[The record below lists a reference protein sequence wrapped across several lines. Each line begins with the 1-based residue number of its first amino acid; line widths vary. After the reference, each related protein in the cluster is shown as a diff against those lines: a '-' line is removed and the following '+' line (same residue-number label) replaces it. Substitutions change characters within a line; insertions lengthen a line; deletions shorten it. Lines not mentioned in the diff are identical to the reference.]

1 MEHVDKKLDVKPLDG
16 VDIIRTIGKM
26 ARTAPYRGSIHDY
39 KGDKFYV
46 FYGSP
51 AQLLAYKQYHKISKR
66 NCTVAIDGTG
76 SLVQPLLHCDGTKS
90 GHIFLYAVVINFDKT
105 TLPIYHILTE
115 SQHTDLF
122 VWGLK
127 KWLQLGAP
135 KPTRAVCDFS
145 RALLNGISLAF
156 NDQTIKTYVETCF
169 LYASKNSEYYYRP
182 QIHTYIGLDVAHFIN
197 MIRKWQCM
205 QNMRHSKVREFYL
218 LCVSLMID
226 CQELEQFT
234 NIFLLTCTV
243 ALHPYKDTVIDVVT
257 RTTVEDVRCQL
268 FKYMTERNLK
278 LDEGNEFNSMEED
291 LADLSSDELHE
302 HSSRLK
308 MYIQHLLKTAEVTM
322 FRR

>member
-1 MEHVDKKLDVKPLDG
+1 
-16 VDIIRTIGKM
+16 
-26 ARTAPYRGSIHDY
+26 
-39 KGDKFYV
+39 
-46 FYGSP
+46 
-51 AQLLAYKQYHKISKR
+51 
-66 NCTVAIDGTG
+66 
-76 SLVQPLLHCDGTKS
+76 
-90 GHIFLYAVVINFDKT
+90 
-105 TLPIYHILTE
+105 
-115 SQHTDLF
+115 
-122 VWGLK
+122 
-127 KWLQLGAP
+127 
-135 KPTRAVCDFS
+135 
-145 RALLNGISLAF
+145 
-156 NDQTIKTYVETCF
+156 
-169 LYASKNSEYYYRP
+169 
-182 QIHTYIGLDVAHFIN
+182 
-197 MIRKWQCM
+197 M

-308 MYIQHLLKTAEVTM
+308 MYIQHLLKTAEVTISEGSEVNGYYFKDFIERFVPVANEFPLWSGVGIPFVTGHSSSSIVEEYFNNKKNRVLKDYGGRLRVDKFLKVDLKDTLGGAAIFSSKLSNFIQKRCPYPSPPKKDQPILPNIETSATFSVAGKPLNIITALNDSDTCSYLVDPASSHM
-322 FRR
+322 LVSKIKPCMCKYELIQTVKLRMAH